1 MFSASDE
8 VGEGI
13 YLVHHAPGFAP
24 GLAELAAAANVRNYI
39 NHSPIQQRQPAC
51 GKRWRNR
58 NAVRSVSVKQQRR
71 GTIQLHVS
79 SIGNGHWDLRSVG
92 GRGEDSLAFVIRL
105 IESAGY
111 FLLLQQRC
119 LAGVHVVIKD

>member
-1 MFSASDE
+1 MFAASDK
-8 VGEGI
+8 VGERI
-13 YLVHHAPGFAP
+13 YLVHHAARFAP
-24 GLAELAAAANVRNYI
+24 RLAQFAAAANVRNYI
-39 NHSPIQQRQPAC
+39 NHSPIQQRQPTC

-79 SIGNGHWDLRSVG
+79 SINHGHWNLCSVRG
-92 GRGEDSLAFVIRL
+92 GRENSLAFVIRL

-119 LAGVHVVIKD
+119 LAGVHVVVKD